1 MDDARKVE
9 EQKAD
14 MQRNLDEHMRCI
26 QTRQAQESAELSQW
40 RRDFKAWC
48 DAQDKEAADLAEA
61 ERQRNKR
68 INKEVAEWNMI
79 KEAQLGEAERAERM
93 ADFHMLNEA
102 LAREAAE
109 EAREMEMRVKRKEEM
124 RRYRAQLAVMAIKEK
139 ENASELDNFVN
150 AYNALKMKEQ
160 DEEWERRAEARRQL
174 WQLVDRTRQEQL
186 AYKAALAERAAEE
199 KVAEKVSLNADIARY
214 QVEKTSAEVGT
225 YRRNKVQQLEIQAQI
240 AARAAG
246 RAVAIDERRKERED
260 AAAAEAGY
268 MQKVEHVFTTEQ
280 PQTYFGRPKVAWFW

>member
-1 MDDARKVE
+1 
-9 EQKAD
+9 
-14 MQRNLDEHMRCI
+14 MQRSLDEHMRCI
-26 QTRQAQESAELSQW
+26 QARQAAESAELSQW

-48 DAQDKEAADLAEA
+48 DAEDKAAADHAEA
-61 ERQRNKR
+61 ERQRHKR
-68 INKEVAEWNMI
+68 INKEVAAWNML
-79 KEAQLGEAERAERM
+79 KEAQLGDAERAERM
-93 ADFHMLNEA
+93 ADFRMLNEA

-109 EAREMEMRVKRKEEM
+109 EAREIEMRVKRKEEM
-124 RRYRAQLAVMAIKEK
+124 KRYRAQLAVMAIKEK
-139 ENASELDNFVN
+139 EDASELDTFVA
-150 AYNALKMKEQ
+150 AYNALKMAEQ
-160 DEEWERRAEARRQL
+160 DAEWERRAEARRRL
-174 WQLVDRTRQEQL
+174 WRQVDATRQEQL
-186 AYKAALAERAAEE
+186 AYRAALAERAAEE
-199 KVAEKVSLNADIARY
+199 KVAEKVALTADIASY
-214 QVEKTSAEVGT
+214 KAEKAAAEVGT